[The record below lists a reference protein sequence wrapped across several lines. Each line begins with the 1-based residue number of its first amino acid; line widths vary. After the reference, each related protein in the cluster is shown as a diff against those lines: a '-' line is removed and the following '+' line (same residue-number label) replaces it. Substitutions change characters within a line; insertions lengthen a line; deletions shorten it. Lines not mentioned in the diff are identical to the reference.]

1 MCDQHAL
8 WVRGLAGAGWVPCGA
23 CQRSSDATGRIMKF
37 LDEAAVRVEAG
48 KGGAGCLSFRREK
61 YIPRGGPD
69 GGDGGDGG
77 DIYLIADTALN
88 TLIDFRYQPLFRA
101 RSGEPGAG
109 NHKSGGRG
117 DDLVV
122 RVPVGT
128 VVVDELSQLPIGD
141 LTQPG
146 QRLLVAQGGRRGLGN
161 ATFKSSTNRAPRRT
175 TPGRPGEMFRLRLQL
190 RLLAD
195 VGLIGLPNAGKS
207 SLIRAVSAA
216 RPRVADYP
224 FTTLVPALGVV
235 RVGSDQS
242 FVIADIPG
250 LIEGAADGAG
260 LGIRF
265 LKHIARTR
273 LLLHVVDALPVD
285 GMTPWDAVRVVEHE
299 LSSYSES
306 LLALPRWIVLNKCD
320 LLTDQQIRALVNSV
334 RRRFRW
340 QRNVVAVS
348 AVTGAGMTGLMASV
362 GAALVE
368 LGVNA
373 AAAAAAIAEDV
384 LRNTYAGRSVQDGH
398 ELGAMSSSATED
410 VSRVVNDNDSYGG
423 DDEDEDDAVV
433 VVYQH

>member
-1 MCDQHAL
+1 
-8 WVRGLAGAGWVPCGA
+8 
-23 CQRSSDATGRIMKF
+23 MKF

-101 RSGEPGAG
+101 RGGEPGAG

-207 SLIRAVSAA
+207 SVIRAVSAA
-216 RPRVADYP
+216 RD
-224 FTTLVPALGVV
+224 
-235 RVGSDQS
+235 
-242 FVIADIPG
+242 
-250 LIEGAADGAG
+250 
-260 LGIRF
+260 
-265 LKHIARTR
+265 
-273 LLLHVVDALPVD
+273 
-285 GMTPWDAVRVVEHE
+285 
-299 LSSYSES
+299 
-306 LLALPRWIVLNKCD
+306 
-320 LLTDQQIRALVNSV
+320 RAHAQMH
-334 RRRFRW
+334 R
-340 QRNVVAVS
+340 A
-348 AVTGAGMTGLMASV
+348 
-362 GAALVE
+362 
-368 LGVNA
+368 
-373 AAAAAAIAEDV
+373 
-384 LRNTYAGRSVQDGH
+384 
-398 ELGAMSSSATED
+398 D
-410 VSRVVNDNDSYGG
+410 VSCGTSARAAHSAEGKGFEPPVPFSTLDFQSSTFDHSVTPPGEAHLN
-423 DDEDEDDAVV
+423 
-433 VVYQH
+433 